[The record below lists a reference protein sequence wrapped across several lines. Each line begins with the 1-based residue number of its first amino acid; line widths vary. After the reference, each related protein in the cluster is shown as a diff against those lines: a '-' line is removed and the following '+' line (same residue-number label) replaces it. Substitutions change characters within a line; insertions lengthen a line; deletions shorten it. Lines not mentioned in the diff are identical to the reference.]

1 MRISDWSSDVFSS
14 DLGTIPDADLAPVIA
29 RRDIVERHVL
39 FGMAAL
45 AVDARPVGV
54 RHHRDAGVDDPAD
67 HRDMAEAELG
77 RFGEHDHRADAGCVA
92 ALVAILGLRSEEHT
106 SELQSLMRISY
117 AVLCLKK
124 KITQNHH
131 E

>member
-92 ALVAILGLRSEEHT
+92 ALVAILGLAPPCPGVTVDLDTRGRARDPPA
-106 SELQSLMRISY
+106 LQRKSD
-117 AVLCLKK
+117 
-124 KITQNHH
+124 
-131 E
+131 